1 MASLR
6 KPFSQLPPPIDE
18 QADEILEMVDVLAET
33 LRKLGQ
39 GTIRSIGHISR
50 LQNIEDND
58 ASYVERE
65 KMLLFLMNDNK
76 DLAARMR
83 SIHQICSDH
92 NDVSTTSILEVFI
105 DETEKRNLVLV

>member
-1 MASLR
+1 MN
-6 KPFSQLPPPIDE
+6 KPTKF
-18 QADEILEMVDVLAET
+18 EMVDVLAER

-58 ASYVERE
+58 ASYVEPE

-76 DLAARMR
+76 DLAAACA
-83 SIHQICSDH
+83 IHQICSDH

-105 DETEKRNLVLV
+105 DETEKRTWFLFETVSKAKLD